1 MGLEGTSSTLDS
13 AHAAF
18 DRGDFETAKQEFEAA
33 LADEPTAEALDGLG
47 QSLWMLCEIEEGI
60 ARREDAY
67 AEFRR
72 SNDVS
77 SAAEVA
83 LWLVVEQAT
92 SLGNQSAANGWF
104 KRAERLLADAP
115 LCAAHAN
122 LEVARGQQAAPAEAR
137 RHFERATEIG
147 KELGD
152 LESEVLGL
160 SQLGFLEVSL
170 GDLEGGMSLLD
181 ETMAA
186 AMGGEVRDPWTIGTT
201 CCSMLFACEQI
212 SDLQRAA
219 EWCRVVTQFTERRS
233 YVPLSALCRSVL
245 AGVLISAGEWER
257 AEAELETA
265 LNAYGGL
272 GRPLAAYPLT
282 RLADLR
288 IRQGRIDEAEQLLGG
303 WEDHPYATVTAISLL
318 IARGEIPLARARLD
332 HALDALG
339 PESPVAVRLLPLRVS
354 ACLAE
359 QDLEEAAATSKRLDQ
374 RAEEIGHQ
382 HVVAIA
388 AFAAA
393 ECAAASGAPDATKR
407 IQAAR
412 DLFRRL
418 ELPLEEGRA
427 LLLLAQVASAG
438 VPDLAVAEGR
448 AALET
453 FERLGARSYADE
465 AANLLRTLGVKGRA
479 MPREPGP
486 LTKRELEVL
495 ALLEQGLS
503 NKEIASRLYITPKTA
518 GHHVSKIL
526 SKLDLR
532 SRAEAA
538 AYAARVDAERSDA
551 K

>member
-1 MGLEGTSSTLDS
+1 
-13 AHAAF
+13 
-18 DRGDFETAKQEFEAA
+18 
-33 LADEPTAEALDGLG
+33 
-47 QSLWMLCEIEEGI
+47 
-60 ARREDAY
+60 
-67 AEFRR
+67 
-72 SNDVS
+72 
-77 SAAEVA
+77 
-83 LWLVVEQAT
+83 
-92 SLGNQSAANGWF
+92 
-104 KRAERLLADAP
+104 
-115 LCAAHAN
+115 
-122 LEVARGQQAAPAEAR
+122 
-137 RHFERATEIG
+137 
-147 KELGD
+147 
-152 LESEVLGL
+152 
-160 SQLGFLEVSL
+160 
-170 GDLEGGMSLLD
+170 
-181 ETMAA
+181 
-186 AMGGEVRDPWTIGTT
+186 
-201 CCSMLFACEQI
+201 
-212 SDLQRAA
+212 
-219 EWCRVVTQFTERRS
+219 
-233 YVPLSALCRSVL
+233 
-245 AGVLISAGEWER
+245 
-257 AEAELETA
+257 
-265 LNAYGGL
+265 
-272 GRPLAAYPLT
+272 
-282 RLADLR
+282 
-288 IRQGRIDEAEQLLGG
+288 
-303 WEDHPYATVTAISLL
+303 VTAISLL
-318 IARGEIPLARARLD
+318 IARGDTALARARLD
-332 HALDALG
+332 HVLDTLG

-393 ECAAASGAPDATKR
+393 ECAAASGAAEATKR

-412 DLFRRL
+412 ELFRRL
-418 ELPLEEGRA
+418 ELPLDEGRA

-438 VPDLAVAEGR
+438 APDLAVAEGR
-448 AALET
+448 AALEI

-495 ALLEQGLS
+495 TLLEQGLS